1 MRMKQ
6 SLLILFL
13 LAGIGTFAQ
22 SDSTKID
29 SSWRNIYRAEATK
42 VNDLVHTKLDVRF
55 DYAKSY
61 MYGKEWL
68 TAHPH
73 FYPTDSLILDAK
85 GMNINEVALF
95 EKGKKMPLKYSY
107 DSTFLRIKLNKTYK
121 ADENYTVYIDYVSK
135 PNEWREKGSAAITD
149 AKGLYFINP
158 LGKDTTKPIQIWT
171 QGETEHNSVWMPT
184 IDKPNQ
190 KLTDE
195 ISMTVPDK
203 YVTLSNGL
211 LVNKKKNN
219 DGTRTDTWKMDLP
232 QSPYLFF
239 MGVGDYSIV
248 KDSYKGKEVAYYV
261 EKEYA
266 PVARG
271 IFGHTPEMIKF
282 YSDKLGIDF
291 PWQKYS
297 QIVGRDYVSGA
308 MENTTSTLHGDG
320 AYQNARELKDGN
332 TWEDVIAHELFH
344 QWFGDLVTTESWS
357 NLTVN
362 ESFADFSET
371 LWNEYKYGK
380 DKGDETNYT
389 GMQSYLNSGSEN
401 KTLVRFNYADK
412 EDMFDDV
419 SYAKGGRILNM
430 LRNYVGDDAFF
441 ASLHKYLT
449 DNKFKNGEAQ
459 QLRLAFESV
468 TGQDLNWFWNEWY
481 YGEGHPVLDINYVYN
496 DSAHKVDVIVEQNQT
511 QQIFKMPVYID
522 IYHGSTKER
531 HQVWMQ
537 HPVDT
542 FTFSY
547 TAKPDL
553 INFDGD
559 KTLLCEK
566 IDHKTDDNFR
576 MQLKYAPL
584 YADRREALQYF
595 ADKNMTKDLSLGL
608 NDKYY
613 GIRSFT
619 LDRLGEVENAM
630 ADTALQQTVEHIAQT
645 DNDNKTKA
653 KALTLLAALRNVKY
667 QPLFEKGI
675 NDSSYSVAGA
685 SLIGLSNLNPSNAY
699 SLATKHA
706 QDARGDLNEIVT
718 TIFILTGNPADYDMI
733 VTKYEGLPTQSKLN
747 LTAYFCNYLS
757 KLSDEQQ
764 IKNGV
769 DKVVAFRNK
778 IPSAYKENL
787 YPYIN
792 GALQKIGAAKGGEVQ
807 AYVANAIKE

>member
-1 MRMKQ
+1 MKK
-6 SLLILFL
+6 SLLIFFL
-13 LAGIGTFAQ
+13 LAGIETFAQ
-22 SDSTKID
+22 SDSIQTD
-29 SSWRNIYRAEATK
+29 SSWKNIYRGEAAK
-42 VNDLVHTKLDVRF
+42 VNNLVHTKLDVRF
-55 DYAKSY
+55 DYTKSY
-61 MYGKEWL
+61 MYGREWL
-68 TAHPH
+68 TAQPH
-73 FYPTDSLILDAK
+73 FYPTDSLTLDAK

-95 EKGKKMPLKYSY
+95 ANGKKTPLKYSY
-107 DSTFLRIKLNKTYK
+107 DSMFLRIKLNKTYK

-135 PNEWREKGSAAITD
+135 PDEWREKGSAAITD

-158 LGKDTTKPIQIWT
+158 LGKDSAKATEIWT

-211 LVNKKKNN
+211 LVNKKKNS
-219 DGTRTDTWKMDLP
+219 DGTRTDTWKMDMP

-261 EKEYA
+261 EKEYE

-282 YSDKLGIDF
+282 YSEKLGIDF
-291 PWQKYS
+291 PWQKYD

-332 TWEDVIAHELFH
+332 AWEDVIAHELFH
-344 QWFGDLVTTESWS
+344 QWFGDLVTCESWS
-357 NLTVN
+357 NLTMN

-389 GMQSYLNSGSEN
+389 AMQNYLNSGSED
-401 KTLVRFNYADK
+401 KTLVRFHYADK

-430 LRNYVGDDAFF
+430 LRNYVGDNAFF
-441 ASLHKYLT
+441 ASLHTYLT
-449 DNKFKNGEAQ
+449 DNKFKTGEAQ

-481 YGEGHPVLDINYVYN
+481 YGAGHPVLDINYVYN
-496 DSAHKVDVIVEQNQT
+496 DSAHKVNVIVEQNQT

-522 IYHGSTKER
+522 MYNGPNKVR
-531 HQVWMQ
+531 HQVWIQ
-537 HPVDT
+537 NQVDT

-547 TAKPDL
+547 TTKPDL

-576 MQLKYAPL
+576 AQLKYAPL

-608 NDKYY
+608 NDAYY

-619 LDRLGEVENAM
+619 LDRLGEVEGAM
-630 ADTALQQTVEHIAQT
+630 KDTALQQSFVHIAQT
-645 DNDNKTKA
+645 ETDNKTKA
-653 KALTLLAALRNVKY
+653 KALTLLASVASPAYK
-667 QPLFEKGI
+667 PLFEKGI

-685 SLIGLSNLNPSNAY
+685 SLIGLSNLDPSGSYA
-699 SLATKHA
+699 LAAKYA

-718 TIFILTGNPADYDMI
+718 TIFMLTGKPDDYNI
-733 VTKYEGLPTQSKLN
+733 IASKYEALPTQSKLN
-747 LTAYFCNYLS
+747 LTTYFCNYLS
-757 KLSDEQQ
+757 KLGDEQN
-764 IKNGV
+764 IKDGV

-787 YPYIN
+787 YPVIN
-792 GALQKIGAAKGGEVQ
+792 GALQKIGVAKGGNVQ
-807 AYVANAIKE
+807 AYVDNAIKE